1 MPETETPLVRNID
14 FVTRKKIC
22 QRLNLTEVINNNNYI
37 NFAYAVGMS
46 MVQVNVLSEKKDPT
60 EIILSWWQV
69 KNEATVDEMKV
80 IMRRM
85 TREDVYQ
92 ILDEYSGATSCA

>member
-1 MPETETPLVRNID
+1 MRNID

-37 NFAYAVGMS
+37 NFAYSVGMS

>member
-1 MPETETPLVRNID
+1 MPETKTSLVRNID
-14 FVTRKKIC
+14 FQTRKKIC
-22 QRLNLTEVINNNNYI
+22 QRLNLPDVINNNNYR

>member
-1 MPETETPLVRNID
+1 MRNID

>member
-1 MPETETPLVRNID
+1 MRNID

-69 KNEATVDEMKV
+69 KDEATVEYMKV
-80 IMRRM
+80 IMRQM
-85 TREDVYQ
+85 TREDVCQ

>member
-1 MPETETPLVRNID
+1 MPETKTSLVRNID
-14 FVTRKKIC
+14 FQTRKKIC

-69 KNEATVDEMKV
+69 KDEATVEYMKV
-80 IMRRM
+80 IMRQM
-85 TREDVYQ
+85 TREDVCQ

>member
-1 MPETETPLVRNID
+1 MRNID

-37 NFAYAVGMS
+37 NFAYSVGMS

-80 IMRRM
+80 IMRQM